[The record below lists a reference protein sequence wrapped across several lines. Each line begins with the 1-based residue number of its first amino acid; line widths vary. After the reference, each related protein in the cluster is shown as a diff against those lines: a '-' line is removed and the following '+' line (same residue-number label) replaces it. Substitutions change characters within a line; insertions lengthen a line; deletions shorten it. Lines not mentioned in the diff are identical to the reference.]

1 VGTESRESESTPSAR
16 SEASANRELP
26 TRFGR
31 YVLLSRLGKGGM
43 ADVYRAQALGASGFV
58 KPVVIK
64 RIQPEVLRQ
73 QSSVRMFIEEA
84 RLSAVLQHQ
93 NIVQIFD
100 FGEHQGEYFLA
111 MEWVHGKDLYDLT
124 RRASERGQK
133 VPLPLACYI
142 AMGVLA
148 GLDSAHRACSAAG
161 EPLKLVH
168 RDVNP
173 TNVLLSFEGEVK
185 LTDFGVARVGVGPC
199 EVRGKPGYIP
209 PEQLTRKE
217 PDARGDLFALGVT
230 LWELLAGRPPFQGET
245 LEVLKQTVALK
256 HRPLRLK
263 EVAPEVPAALCEV
276 VDRCVRANPD
286 ERYASAAE
294 ALDALGDFLQS
305 AGLRVSQRAL
315 AAWMA
320 SLYTPEERT
329 RPVDPPLPV
338 ESARPA
344 ESTRPAES
352 VRPVE
357 SARPV
362 EVRAPQSPAS
372 LPRVTT
378 QEPATP
384 PHLAGELERV
394 PPVRLLARLMVARAT
409 GKLRFENQRQ
419 AKELFFKAGRLVS
432 VRSNLEEDRLG
443 RYLLANGKLSP
454 EQWLRAAGTL
464 TPLSGRLPEALLASR
479 VLTPNELAES
489 LHSHRS
495 AVALGVLRWTS
506 GRFSFHEHELPARD
520 GTEDCLGGLP
530 LLNEGVRTHYSL
542 ERLARDQESL
552 RDTPLLRNP
561 HAPITQDEL
570 ALSASELRAVSL
582 LKPGGTLGSAL
593 SSLRRPEDELPLRRV
608 ALLFT
613 EVGLLDAA

>member
-1 VGTESRESESTPSAR
+1 MVTVSRQSESTPSAR
-16 SEASANRELP
+16 TEASAARGEQELP
-26 TRFGR
+26 ARFGR
-31 YVLLSRLGKGGM
+31 YVLLSRLGRGGM
-43 ADVYRAQALGASGFV
+43 ADVYRAQALGAGGFV

-111 MEWVHGKDLYDLT
+111 MEWVHGKDLHDLT
-124 RRASERGQK
+124 RRAAERGQG

-142 AMGVLA
+142 AMEVLA
-148 GLDSAHRACSAAG
+148 GLDSAHRACSATG
-161 EPLKLVH
+161 EPLNLVH

-185 LTDFGVARVGVGPC
+185 LTDFGVARVGAGPC

-217 PDARGDLFALGVT
+217 PDARGDLFALGIT
-230 LWELLAGRPPFQGET
+230 LWELLAGKAPFQGET

-256 HRPLRLK
+256 HRPLRLA

-276 VDRCVRANPD
+276 VDRCVRAHPE

-320 SLYTPEERT
+320 SLYTPEER
-329 RPVDPPLPV
+329 
-338 ESARPA
+338 
-344 ESTRPAES
+344 
-352 VRPVE
+352 
-357 SARPV
+357 ARPV
-362 EVRAPQSPAS
+362 EPPLSVEPPRPVVARTPPPPAS
-372 LPRVTT
+372 PSRPGAPRAAPR
-378 QEPATP
+378 EPSTP
-384 PHLAGELERV
+384 PHLAGELGRV
-394 PPVRLLARLMVARAT
+394 PPVRLLARLMVAKAT

-464 TPLSGRLPEALLASR
+464 TPVSGRLPEALLASR

-489 LHSHRS
+489 LHSHRC

-506 GRFSFHEHELPARD
+506 GRFAFHEHELPARD

-530 LLNEGVRTHYSL
+530 LLNEGVRAHYTL
-542 ERLARDQESL
+542 ERLARDQEPL

-561 HAPITQDEL
+561 RAPITQDEL